1 MPWLHTEPCPQH
13 FITCPWIQSLC
24 GGDKFFSVCSYASWA
39 IDSKCQAE
47 CIGQLFPHQSCI
59 TKHSEIQWL
68 KITVFCFC
76 SFVGEVGVSW
86 SKLYLAVLGS
96 KPQVGFHWNSLSLM
110 FFASVSCLTS
120 LLTVMAEVQDGKPNR
135 ISMFQIS
142 ATSNLLT
149 FCWQIQVTWQ
159 AQSQGDNKKHS
170 TSNEKSCE
178 VT

>member
-68 KITVFCFC
+68 KITVFCFY

-120 LLTVMAEVQDGKPNR
+120 HGDGR
-135 ISMFQIS
+135 SS
-142 ATSNLLT
+142 R
-149 FCWQIQVTWQ
+149 WQ
-159 AQSQGDNKKHS
+159 AKLYKYVSNFCNIKS
-170 TSNEKSCE
+170 TNILLANPSHMASPKSRGQQK
-178 VT
+178 TFHL